1 MAIPS
6 IARNLPMKPVS
17 EAVQLR
23 RLFWTTFAVR
33 LGACLLALLLTKVY
47 QLPIMEDALY
57 YSYRASEAAQCWLTG
72 EQSPWLAESI
82 GSQTTESGRN
92 AWFMVTMLGVFYCFS
107 GGIEVLPLAIAGYCL
122 LTSLA
127 PILAFRAAR
136 EFGAPYQGSLSAARL
151 VAYSPVFLLSSAL
164 YKEGLILIVL
174 FLLIEHALR
183 LQRSFSPHSVLVLG
197 LCLLVL
203 FGL

>member
-72 EQSPWLAESI
+72 EQSRWL
-82 GSQTTESGRN
+82 TESMDRGRE
-92 AWFMVTMLGVFYCFS
+92 AWLMVTMLGVFYCFS

-136 EFGAPYQGSLSAARL
+136 EFGA
-151 VAYSPVFLLSSAL
+151 
-164 YKEGLILIVL
+164 
-174 FLLIEHALR
+174 
-183 LQRSFSPHSVLVLG
+183 
-197 LCLLVL
+197 
-203 FGL
+203 